1 MQQQPRDIEK
11 QKIGRTHNTAVRF
24 CPSGP
29 HLQHGRNRQRSGSRI
44 WKKNTKMGATT
55 ASSGRRKVWAKAR
68 TRKPAQDRSC
78 RKAAET
84 EEESEEGGQE
94 KARGKRG
101 AQPSRVELT
110 ARSFENDGQRFSEK
124 GVRLA
129 QKMQVGPCIL
139 MGIQLLK
146 AEVGPVSGPTWS
158 LRGTRWYALKWRARC
173 WRFLLVL
180 HQLPHGLKSARQ
192 ENFVCWLCPFQ
203 IYTVYILVSK
213 I

>member
-1 MQQQPRDIEK
+1 MLMQQQPRDIEK

-101 AQPSRVELT
+101 RVGIREGEWDGEGERGRRVAERQRGKERERRETERQRDKETNITCIAKQHRELVDDI
-110 ARSFENDGQRFSEK
+110 A
-124 GVRLA
+124 
-129 QKMQVGPCIL
+129 
-139 MGIQLLK
+139 
-146 AEVGPVSGPTWS
+146 
-158 LRGTRWYALKWRARC
+158 TRTKNAFRETL
-173 WRFLLVL
+173 
-180 HQLPHGLKSARQ
+180 
-192 ENFVCWLCPFQ
+192 E
-203 IYTVYILVSK
+203 
-213 I
+213 